1 MSFQAR
7 CPRSVV
13 ADHLCERCQSVSM
26 HRPARLMGLRAEGA
40 DSDPTCFGDRLVAS
54 FTEP

>member
-26 HRPARLMGLRAEGA
+26 HRPARLMGLRADGP
-40 DSDPTCFGDRLVAS
+40 DSEPTRFGDRLVAS